1 MGLFVTQYL
10 HYADRQNHALLFI
23 LVTKEQ
29 KMAIHTGGCS
39 CGQVRF
45 QLRSKPMFT
54 HACHCHLC
62 QQSTGSAFI
71 LHSLIEGDL
80 FELISG
86 KLADF
91 EGPSGSGRRHIVKRC
106 SRCGDPIV
114 SYFGETEHVAIV
126 KTGAL
131 DDPSTFPPEAH
142 IFVDTKLSWIK
153 LTDKMPQFEG
163 FYDFEATWSPDSYSR
178 LVAARS
184 KS

>member
-1 MGLFVTQYL
+1 
-10 HYADRQNHALLFI
+10 
-23 LVTKEQ
+23 
-29 KMAIHTGGCS
+29 MAICTGGCS

-45 QLRSKPMFT
+45 ELRGKPMFT

-80 FELISG
+80 FELTSG

-114 SYFGETEHVAIV
+114 SYFGETEHVAVV

-131 DDPSTFPPEAH
+131 DDPNTFPPEAH
-142 IFVDTKLSWIK
+142 IFVNTKLSWIK

-163 FYDFEATWSPDSYSR
+163 FYDFVDNSDDLFDGLYSIFVCCIFLSFVR
-178 LVAARS
+178 CFSFAKCLTCCLTMDIHG
-184 KS
+184 